1 MSARTRLP
9 ALLLGLTLAAPVSA
23 LPHDCLIEPQA
34 MISLTSTEQGR
45 IDEVLVRRGDR
56 VSAGQP
62 LIRLEESIQR
72 LQLEMA
78 SAKAGTDVELR
89 AAAARVDFRRE
100 ALARSERLFAKQ
112 TVTEASVEDKR
123 IELTLSEMALEEA
136 QVARELAQIERRM
149 ASALLDRRTIS
160 SPADGIVL
168 SVEAAAGE
176 YASDT
181 EEMMVLAVMD
191 PLLVEVFVPLD
202 YFDRIAVGDSYEVAQ
217 VAPLDGRFEA
227 TVRTVDRVFD
237 AASGTFGVQL
247 EMANPG
253 TEIPAG
259 IRCTV
264 DFDQASH

>member
-1 MSARTRLP
+1 MPACPRIS
-9 ALLLGLTLAAPVSA
+9 ALLLGLMLASPA
-23 LPHDCLIEPQA
+23 LAEPHDCLIEPQA
-34 MISLTSTEQGR
+34 VISLTSTEQGR

-56 VSAGQP
+56 VRAGQP
-62 LIRLEESIQR
+62 LIRLEDTIQS

-89 AAAARVDFRRE
+89 AAAARVAFRRE
-100 ALARSERLFAKQ
+100 SLERSERLFAKE

-136 QVARELAQIERRM
+136 LLARDMAQIERRM
-149 ASALLDRRTIS
+149 ASALLDRRTIT
-160 SPADGIVL
+160 SPVDGIVL

-176 YASDT
+176 FASDT
-181 EEMMVLAVMD
+181 EEMLVLAEMD

-202 YFDRIAVGDSYEVAQ
+202 YFDRIAVGDSYQVAQ
-217 VAPLDGRFEA
+217 VAPLDGLFEA

-253 TEIPAG
+253 TDIPAG
-259 IRCTV
+259 TRCTV
-264 DFDQASH
+264 DFDQASN